1 MSENVKNT
9 DNSNASGEKNKKKG
23 FFFFFF
29 REKKVSDDKK
39 EKSSNSTA
47 ASAKDQKQSSSLSAN
62 TDGSRKNSKKEDGSV
77 LQNTAKPEGTSGVKN
92 KNSNITGADKKSA
105 ADVRKKIPK
114 ENNSVSSDEKKNSS
128 AAGKRPVAGGNSD
141 RPTGGTVRKTG
152 AATGHGSSNSGSK
165 TSDSSKIKG
174 STKLN
179 LNVKNAEAVN
189 AATGKKKSSDPAFFK
204 FFQFKNIPIVNLVYI
219 GFSILLILLISI
231 SALSFVKFSTL
242 KSAFQEVT
250 EKATPVVL
258 NADRVEADLI
268 STHKS
273 LVDILTAT
281 NATDIKRLT
290 TIYENER
297 KKLSDSNA
305 KLIEIA
311 KNEPKIASELN
322 SLNSVLDSY
331 FNLTSA
337 IPQKY
342 LDWAEDNNKSLVRI
356 SKYRSSVGF
365 FNSAYASVQ
374 HVLEEED
381 DFVFQ
386 ESKTAEMPKGVLM
399 NKVDESLSSYD
410 PALIK
415 KNIDDMQFHLK
426 QFVDLIKTM
435 EKDWPNFKNELG
447 SYYTPFISDISGEKG
462 VLLNHYNLALRQAE
476 LKRISKEANSQLD
489 ELREI
494 IARIGIISNNS
505 MVHYVS
511 NAYNLIN
518 SSYLQLL
525 AILVFGIIVALCVA
539 IVVGRV
545 IRVPLHRIVETIN
558 AMCDYDMTKKVNYSA
573 SSEFGFLAR
582 KINQLIDVFRDML
595 GQIAKSS
602 DTLKSNAHDNSESM
616 TRTSLKIKEQ
626 LDQTALIDSAM
637 SALKSASDNVAES
650 AEVSLNQII
659 SSNDTAEN
667 GRRLMSDNITTNHL
681 LSSKLQRTNDVICN
695 VREMSDNIGQIVG
708 VIKDIANQTNLLA
721 LNAAIESA
729 HAGELGKGFA
739 VVADQVRSLAHK
751 TSEAT
756 RDVEN
761 LIQSLHAVVDEA
773 VNNVKECGDEMN
785 RSEMQTSEVNSS
797 IEELK
802 AVLTTISDMAHQ
814 IASAAEEQRCT
825 TDEINNNIDKIS
837 NLSDEN
843 ALEIQ
848 KAKEL
853 SLMLDR
859 LATEQKQLVG
869 KFKF

>member
-23 FFFFFF
+23 FFSFFH

-322 SLNSVLDSY
+322 SLN
-331 FNLTSA
+331 
-337 IPQKY
+337 
-342 LDWAEDNNKSLVRI
+342 LVRI

-462 VLLNHYNLALRQAE
+462 VLLNHYNLALRQTE
-476 LKRISKEANSQLD
+476 LKRISKEANTQLD

-525 AILVFGIIVALCVA
+525 AILVFGIY
-539 IVVGRV
+539 G
-545 IRVPLHRIVETIN
+545 PGF
-558 AMCDYDMTKKVNYSA
+558 DA
-573 SSEFGFLAR
+573 SSFVEL
-582 KINQLIDVFRDML
+582 KIDVVTIFVL
-595 GQIAKSS
+595 
-602 DTLKSNAHDNSESM
+602 
-616 TRTSLKIKEQ
+616 
-626 LDQTALIDSAM
+626 
-637 SALKSASDNVAES
+637 
-650 AEVSLNQII
+650 LN
-659 SSNDTAEN
+659 
-667 GRRLMSDNITTNHL
+667 
-681 LSSKLQRTNDVICN
+681 
-695 VREMSDNIGQIVG
+695 
-708 VIKDIANQTNLLA
+708 
-721 LNAAIESA
+721 
-729 HAGELGKGFA
+729 
-739 VVADQVRSLAHK
+739 
-751 TSEAT
+751 
-756 RDVEN
+756 
-761 LIQSLHAVVDEA
+761 
-773 VNNVKECGDEMN
+773 
-785 RSEMQTSEVNSS
+785 
-797 IEELK
+797 
-802 AVLTTISDMAHQ
+802 
-814 IASAAEEQRCT
+814 
-825 TDEINNNIDKIS
+825 
-837 NLSDEN
+837 
-843 ALEIQ
+843 
-848 KAKEL
+848 
-853 SLMLDR
+853 
-859 LATEQKQLVG
+859 
-869 KFKF
+869 